1 VIDCI
6 LLTITMSALAPA
18 ATPGAALNDLVSNRN
33 ATTKDLRLLRD
44 EELLELILRRH
55 DSALGEIYDRY
66 GRLIYTIALRITG
79 DRETAEEV
87 VQDVFQ
93 NVWQAAGGFQA
104 GLGSFSSW
112 LFGIARH
119 RAIDATRSKRERART
134 REQNLNDD
142 IPLAADTD
150 IERTVDQSLLRD
162 TVRKALKELPN
173 SQRQAVELAYYGELT
188 RVEIAEKLG
197 EPLGTVKTRLRL
209 GLIKLRDLLSAL
221 DVA

>member
-1 VIDCI
+1 
-6 LLTITMSALAPA
+6 MSALAPA

>member
-1 VIDCI
+1 MIG
-6 LLTITMSALAPA
+6 ALALA

-44 EELLELILRRH
+44 EELLELILRRQ

-93 NVWQAAGGFQA
+93 NVWQAAGGFQV
-104 GLGSFSSW
+104 GIGSFSSW

-142 IPLAADTD
+142 VLLVADTD

-162 TVRKALKELPN
+162 AVGKALKELPSN
-173 SQRQAVELAYYGELT
+173 QRQAVELAYYGELT
-188 RVEIAEKLG
+188 RAEIAEKLG
-197 EPLGTVKTRLRL
+197 APLGTVKTRLRL
-209 GLIKLRDLLSAL
+209 GLIKLRDLLGAL
-221 DVA
+221 DAE